1 MQVQLTHR
9 FVERA
14 LAFAHV
20 ALDEPTMHNL
30 ATAEACAHDALRR
43 IRRLE
48 FTLSEARQIVLLV
61 SQLRAVLAAATRRT
75 EEDERRAQEVA

>member
-1 MQVQLTHR
+1 MNPPQLTHR

-20 ALDEPTMHNL
+20 ALDEPSAYNL
-30 ATAEACAHDALRR
+30 AAAETCAQEALTR

-61 SQLRAVLAAATRRT
+61 SQLRSVLAAATNRRDD
-75 EEDERRAQEVA
+75 EEAERAY